1 MLSIQHTQYLLNI
14 LDTSQSTQ
22 IQKVRIIVSL
32 SRWQKRSPGSLCEIQ
47 YIIQIE
53 LARGTG
59 RAGSVYTWTN

>member
-47 YIIQIE
+47 
-53 LARGTG
+53 
-59 RAGSVYTWTN
+59 